1 MIDFIVQMFSYGF
14 IRRAILVGVL
24 VALSAALL
32 GVCLVLKRYS
42 MIGDGLSHVGFGAMA
57 IALAL
62 NFTPLYFS
70 IPVVIIA
77 AFFLLKISENS
88 SVKGDAAI
96 AIISSSA
103 IAIGMIAISLSGGT
117 DIDINDFMFG
127 SILLVTDT
135 DLYISIG
142 VSAAVIV
149 MFILLYNKIMA
160 TTFDEDFVRA
170 TGTNVKAYNM
180 LVALLTAIMVVVGM
194 RSMGTLLISSLII
207 FPALTSMRVF
217 KSFKKVVVCA
227 AVVSVFCVLAGF
239 VAAHLF
245 ALPPGST
252 IVVANLAVFLVFSV
266 TGRLVKA

>member
-1 MIDFIVQMFSYGF
+1 MIDTLAEMFSYPF
-14 IRRAILVGVL
+14 MVRAFTVGAL
-24 VALSAALL
+24 VALCSALL
-32 GVCLVLKRYS
+32 GVSLVLKRYS
-42 MIGDGLSHVGFGAMA
+42 MIGDGLSHVGFGALA
-57 IALAL
+57 VAAAL
-62 NFTPLYFS
+62 NMTPLAVA
-70 IPVVIIA
+70 IPVVIVA
-77 AFFLLKISENS
+77 AVLLLRISGNSKI
-88 SVKGDAAI
+88 KGDAAI

-194 RSMGTLLISSLII
+194 RIMGTLLISSLII

>member
-142 VSAAVIV
+142 VSVAVIV

-160 TTFDEDFVRA
+160 ATFDEDFVRA

-194 RSMGTLLISSLII
+194 RIMGTLLISSLII